1 MGNFWR
7 FVSISHSLHSAKRLM
22 STTWRIISRTVSIR
36 QHFVSSPADI
46 WIRIWVNLEMWIWIP
61 AHFWLQLDASADVWC
76 LWAVLFTFVSTCI
89 VCMSG
94 VCVYHY
100 LYLYRVPVRCGCF
113 VLFTGWFHRCIRLEY
128 SNASLMH
135 RWNQP
140 MNKTTHPVCVYHY
153 LYLYRVPSRCVLSL
167 FLPVLW
173 ACQVC
178 VCRCLHLYC
187 VPVRCVFIV
196 ISTCIV
202 CLSGMCLSL
211 SPPVLCAC
219 QVCLSLSPPVLC
231 ACQMCVYR
239 CLHLYCVPVRCV
251 LLWCS

>member
-94 VCVYHY
+94 
-100 LYLYRVPVRCGCF
+100 
-113 VLFTGWFHRCIRLEY
+113 
-128 SNASLMH
+128 
-135 RWNQP
+135 
-140 MNKTTHPVCVYHY
+140 VCVYHY